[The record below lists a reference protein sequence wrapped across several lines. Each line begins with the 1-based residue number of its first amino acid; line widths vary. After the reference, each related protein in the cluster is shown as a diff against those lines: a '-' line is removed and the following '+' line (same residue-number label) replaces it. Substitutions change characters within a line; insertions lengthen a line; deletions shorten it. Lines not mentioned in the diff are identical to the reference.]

1 MKVEAVIFDLD
12 GTLIDS
18 IGGIAFALN
27 RVLTENGFP
36 VHSIETC
43 KQLVGNGFVDL
54 VRRAVPE
61 EHRSEAEIQR
71 YVSQLRAEY
80 DRHWDYGMRVYDGIE
95 DLLVHL
101 QSRGIPFA
109 VDTNKDE
116 GVARRIV
123 ERYLSRFKF
132 FRVSGT
138 TPGMPK
144 KPDPARAL
152 EMAAGMGVTPRR
164 CIYLGDS
171 EVDIMTAKK
180 AGMIQIS
187 AAWGFRSPDDLCR
200 AGAER
205 IIHKPMDLVSC
216 LE

>member
-1 MKVEAVIFDLD
+1 MKVKAVIFDLD

-18 IGGIAFALN
+18 IEGIAYALN
-27 RVLTENGFP
+27 RVLEENGFP

-43 KQLVGNGFVDL
+43 KQLVGNGFVEL
-54 VRRAVPE
+54 IRRAVPE
-61 EHRSEAEIQR
+61 GHRGEEEIRR

-80 DRHWDYGMRVYDGIE
+80 DRYWDYGMRVYDGIG
-95 DLLVHL
+95 DLLEYL
-101 QSRGIPFA
+101 QVRGIRFA

-116 GVARRIV
+116 GVARKIV
-123 ERYLSRFKF
+123 ERFLPRFSF

-138 TPGMPK
+138 TPHMPR

-152 EMAAGMGVTPRR
+152 DMVAGMNVLPHQ

-171 EVDIMTAKK
+171 EVDIMTAKN
-180 AGMIQIS
+180 AGMIQVS
-187 AAWGFRSPDDLCR
+187 AAWGFRSPEALIL

-205 IIHKPMDLVSC
+205 IVHKPMDLVSY
-216 LE
+216 L